1 MTDKTDKPD
10 VVDSDCLE
18 AFDHLY
24 AYLNGE
30 LHDRLTLAKI
40 EHHLGHCK
48 SCFSRAQMERELND
62 ENTLAKIEHH
72 LGHCKS
78 CFSRA
83 QMERELNERIKKS
96 GKDKTP
102 ESLKNRLRD
111 LMDDI

>member
-1 MTDKTDKPD
+1 MTNESDKYK

-30 LHDRLTLAKI
+30 LK
-40 EHHLGHCK
+40 
-48 SCFSRAQMERELND
+48 D
-62 ENTLAKIEHH
+62 EVTLAKIEHH

-83 QMERELNERIKKS
+83 QMERELNERMKKS
-96 GKDKTP
+96 GKDKAP
-102 ESLKNRLRD
+102 ETLKKRLDD
-111 LMDDI
+111 LIDDL

>member
-1 MTDKTDKPD
+1 MTNETDKHD
-10 VVDSDCLE
+10 VMDSDCLE

-30 LHDRLTLAKI
+30 LKDKIELQKI
-40 EHHLGHCK
+40 EHHL
-48 SCFSRAQMERELND
+48 D
-62 ENTLAKIEHH
+62 
-72 LGHCKS
+72 HCKS

-102 ESLKNRLRD
+102 EALKNRLRAIIKD
-111 LMDDI
+111 F

>member
-1 MTDKTDKPD
+1 MTNKADKPEVLD
-10 VVDSDCLE
+10 TDCLE

-30 LHDRLTLAKI
+30 LKD
-40 EHHLGHCK
+40 
-48 SCFSRAQMERELND
+48 EL
-62 ENTLAKIEHH
+62 TLAKIEHH

-96 GKDKTP
+96 GKEKAP
-102 ESLKNRLRD
+102 ESLKNRLHD
-111 LMDDI
+111 LIDGL

>member
-24 AYLNGE
+24 AYING
-30 LHDRLTLAKI
+30 
-40 EHHLGHCK
+40 
-48 SCFSRAQMERELND
+48 ELND

-83 QMERELNERIKKS
+83 QMERELNDRIKKS